1 MEYWSNC
8 LFTYYVAKGNTKRSS
23 NKYYL
28 TNINFCVLEKLVSEP
43 VEEPAIILTKYNLLK
58 RTT

>member
-1 MEYWSNC
+1 MEYWNC
-8 LFTYYVAKGNTKRSS
+8 GIIAYFVSKGNTKRPS

-43 VEEPAIILTKYNLLK
+43 VEEPAMIFTKYSPLE
-58 RTT
+58 